1 MVVDLSM
8 TMCRMWC
15 LQAMFRLRALRARAC
30 GVWMCAR
37 AAARPQGQWATIMR
51 CGQVSATPQVE
62 FVRRPAQYFGLF
74 QCMHLRATVYGPTS
88 FYNDQHAS
96 TFSSVVRL
104 NVVT

>member
-8 TMCRMWC
+8 TLCRMWC
-15 LQAMFRLRALRARAC
+15 LQAMFRLRAHARARLWC
-30 GVWMCAR
+30 VDERAR
-37 AAARPQGQWATIMR
+37 NHALQPGLRHTAGRIAL
-51 CGQVSATPQVE
+51 
-62 FVRRPAQYFGLF
+62 RRPAQYFGLF

-88 FYNDQHAS
+88 FYHNDQHAS

>member
-1 MVVDLSM
+1 M

-37 AAARPQGQWATIMR
+37 AIMR
-51 CGQVSATPQVE
+51 CSQVSATPQVE

>member
-1 MVVDLSM
+1 M
-8 TMCRMWC
+8 TLCRMWC

-30 GVWMCAR
+30 GVWMSAR
-37 AAARPQGQWATIMR
+37 AIMR
-51 CGQVSATPQVE
+51 CSQVSATPQVE